1 MPDGGYP
8 LHLFTPVTDSP
19 FVLHAHGADL
29 HLKERFFPDPESRKF
44 QLVSHG
50 AFSSSQVTALL
61 FHLLEW
67 GSTLS
72 ESEIRRLTYRRSP
85 LAPQFEAS
93 TCWYGY

>member
-8 LHLFTPVTDSP
+8 LHLITPVTDSR

-50 AFSSSQVTALL
+50 AFSATQVNALL
-61 FHLLEW
+61 FHVLEW
-67 GSTLS
+67 GSQLTA
-72 ESEIRRLTYRRSP
+72 EQIHQLTYRRHP
-85 LAPQFEAS
+85 IKPQFRCT
-93 TCWYGY
+93 TCWYDY

>member
-19 FVLHAHGADL
+19 FVIHAHGADL

-50 AFSSSQVTALL
+50 AFSEAQVNALL
-61 FHLLEW
+61 FHLLEC
-67 GSTLS
+67 GSSLS
-72 ESEIRRLTYRRSP
+72 ESEIRRLTYRRQLLKPLNTSP
-85 LAPQFEAS
+85 L
-93 TCWYGY
+93 CWYRY